1 MTRRRFEIQK
11 VYKLKEPH
19 FSSTEC
25 AGILLDFEVPLNV
38 QAAFRKFFFVGVLGL
53 LNLPT
58 GPSSQPRTAE
68 VLAKLRPTL
77 SMSSSI
83 RE

>member
-11 VYKLKEPH
+11 VYKLKELH

-38 QAAFRKFFFVGVLGL
+38 QAAFRKFFCR
-53 LNLPT
+53 
-58 GPSSQPRTAE
+58 SARTLKSADR
-68 VLAKLRPTL
+68 A
-77 SMSSSI
+77 
-83 RE
+83 